1 MSTETSDRKSLTSK
15 WSGQMW
21 GTHHALSSLT
31 LQTPCSSVFDGNIDT
46 PYFYRDFHSD
56 GTVPI
61 SFSPLME
68 LLLET
73 VAYISVSGIPVLM
86 FHEVRPSEQN
96 GVCACWILQTINA
109 TLSTKCQKCCRLGS
123 IDVGFPV
130 FLIIYLFVFTVG
142 NKVLLIYS
150 IDQSMKIKICFRRL
164 HKGA

>member
-1 MSTETSDRKSLTSK
+1 MYCSFHPKQVLILPLTMSTETSDRKSLTSK

-109 TLSTKCQKCCRLGS
+109 TLNTNAKSTA
-123 IDVGFPV
+123 F
-130 FLIIYLFVFTVG
+130 
-142 NKVLLIYS
+142 
-150 IDQSMKIKICFRRL
+150 
-164 HKGA
+164 